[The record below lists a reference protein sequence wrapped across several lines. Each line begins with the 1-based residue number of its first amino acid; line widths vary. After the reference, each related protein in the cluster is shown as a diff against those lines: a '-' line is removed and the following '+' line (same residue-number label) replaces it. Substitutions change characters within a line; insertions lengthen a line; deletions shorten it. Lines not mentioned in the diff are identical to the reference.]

1 MKTVH
6 VIDFEHDGRRYLQ
19 HVQREGL
26 RLELV
31 GQPEPAP
38 PRGFGDTVA
47 AITTVVGIKP
57 CGGCKARQ
65 EALNKLFPFGNNS
78 GADL

>member
-1 MKTVH
+1 MIYRH

-19 HVQREGL
+19 HVERDGL
-26 RLELV
+26 RLVLV

-38 PRGFGDTVA
+38 ARGFGDTVA
-47 AITTVVGIKP
+47 AITTAVGIKP

-65 EALNKLFPFGNNS
+65 EALNRLFPFRDNS
-78 GADL
+78 GSDL

>member
-19 HVQREGL
+19 HVQRDGL

-47 AITTVVGIKP
+47 AITNAVGIKP

-65 EALNKLFPFGNNS
+65 AALNKLFPFGNNS

>member
-19 HVQREGL
+19 HVERDGL

-31 GQPEPAP
+31 GQPQPAP

-47 AITTVVGIKP
+47 AITTAVGIKP

-65 EALNKLFPFGNNS
+65 EALNRMFPFRDNS
-78 GADL
+78 GSDL